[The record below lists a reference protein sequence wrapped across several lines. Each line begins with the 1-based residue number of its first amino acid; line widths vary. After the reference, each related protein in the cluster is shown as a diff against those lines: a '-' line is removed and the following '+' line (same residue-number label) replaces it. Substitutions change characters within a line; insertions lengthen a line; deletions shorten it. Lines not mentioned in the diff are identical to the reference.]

1 MAARYLHVTSPL
13 MTGPEVV
20 RIQEKLTLLGYAPGP
35 VDGEY
40 GPATRRTRY
49 VSQVN
54 GFGRVTR
61 K

>member
-1 MAARYLHVTSPL
+1 MVIRWPRPDDVERYLGGGQFSCIEGNTSY
-13 MTGPEVV
+13 GNNSNGGEVM
-20 RIQEKLTLLGYAPGP
+20 
-35 VDGEY
+35 
-40 GPATRRTRY
+40 RRTRY